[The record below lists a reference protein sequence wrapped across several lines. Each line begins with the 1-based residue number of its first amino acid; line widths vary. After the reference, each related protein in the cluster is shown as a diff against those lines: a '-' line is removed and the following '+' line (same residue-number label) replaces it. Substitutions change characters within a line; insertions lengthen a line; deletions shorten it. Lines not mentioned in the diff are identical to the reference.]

1 MCQLFGM
8 SSRLP
13 TNVTFSLKEFGERG
27 GKTGPH
33 GDGWGIAYHEGRD
46 FRIIKDAAP
55 AFNSACLRFVESH
68 DLSSEIVISHIRRAT
83 APASLSYTNTH
94 PFVRELYGYA
104 HVFAHNGDI
113 AGIFEDRRFEPSFY
127 SPLGDTDSEKA
138 FCVLMDR
145 LRNKLS
151 RETVLDLSRK
161 LPVIRS
167 WAEEVSAFGIFNFL
181 LSDTEFLYAHRSTR
195 LFHVSRE
202 CFSASECLRS
212 EELTIRLAESQSEPQ
227 RLALVATEPLTA
239 NEDWVSLPSGEV
251 IVFRKGSKAE

>member
-1 MCQLFGM
+1 
-8 SSRLP
+8 
-13 TNVTFSLKEFGERG
+13 
-27 GKTGPH
+27 
-33 GDGWGIAYHEGRD
+33 
-46 FRIIKDAAP
+46 
-55 AFNSACLRFVESH
+55 
-68 DLSSEIVISHIRRAT
+68 
-83 APASLSYTNTH
+83 
-94 PFVRELYGYA
+94 
-104 HVFAHNGDI
+104 
-113 AGIFEDRRFEPSFY
+113 
-127 SPLGDTDSEKA
+127 
-138 FCVLMDR
+138 MDR
-145 LRNKLS
+145 LRSELS
-151 RETVLDLSRK
+151 RETVLDLSQK
-161 LPVIRS
+161 LPVIQS